1 MKLNLK
7 MLTAKSACTSG
18 VEWYK
23 INKQPQTVE
32 AAITLLLKSSESERY
47 NWSNW
52 ALSQFLSPKNKL
64 RYAIFAAQQVLDI
77 FEKKYP
83 TDNRPRRAIEA
94 ALKCLEKNTVKNR
107 SAAWAAARAAGDAAG
122 DAAWAAARAA
132 EDAAGDAAWAAAWDA
147 AWAAARDAG
156 AAGDAAGDAAW
167 AAAWD
172 AGDAACDAMMLKIT
186 NYGVALL

>member
-32 AAITLLLKSSESERY
+32 AAIALLLKSSESERY
-47 NWSNW
+47 NWSDW

-107 SAAWAAARAAGDAAG
+107 SAAW
-122 DAAWAAARAA
+122 
-132 EDAAGDAAWAAAWDA
+132 DAAWAAAWDA
-147 AWAAARDAG
+147 ARD
-156 AAGDAAGDAAW
+156 AGDAAW
-167 AAAWD
+167 AAGAA
-172 AGDAACDAMMLKIT
+172 AGAAAFNTIIYQAFGVQEEG
-186 NYGVALL
+186 NYE

>member
-83 TDNRPRRAIEA
+83 TDNRPRRAIESTHDWA
-94 ALKCLEKNTVKNR
+94 NGEITVRQAL
-107 SAAWAAARAAGDAAG
+107 DAAG
-122 DAAWAAARAA
+122 RSQ
-132 EDAAGDAAWAAAWDA
+132 
-147 AWAAARDAG
+147 AAARDLSG
-156 AAGDAAGDAAW
+156 AVKFCW
-167 AAAWD
+167 V
-172 AGDAACDAMMLKIT
+172 C
-186 NYGVALL
+186 

>member
-47 NWSNW
+47 NWSDW

-107 SAAWAAARAAGDAAG
+107 SAARTAARDAARDAAWDAAWAAARAAGDAA
-122 DAAWAAARAA
+122 R
-132 EDAAGDAAWAAAWDA
+132 
-147 AWAAARDAG
+147 
-156 AAGDAAGDAAW
+156 
-167 AAAWD
+167 
-172 AGDAACDAMMLKIT
+172 DAMMLKIT